1 MPPCILMLLMFFPTI
16 IFEGMF
22 ELNLRVEF
30 FILSVAGTPAVGLL
44 VLILC

>member
-1 MPPCILMLLMFFPTI
+1 MLLMFLPTI